1 MRHNVRLGQRPGKIQ
16 DRGGRDV
23 ALHDAVIANP
33 TLAESLD
40 NLFLTLD

>member
-1 MRHNVRLGQRPGKIQ
+1 
-16 DRGGRDV
+16 V